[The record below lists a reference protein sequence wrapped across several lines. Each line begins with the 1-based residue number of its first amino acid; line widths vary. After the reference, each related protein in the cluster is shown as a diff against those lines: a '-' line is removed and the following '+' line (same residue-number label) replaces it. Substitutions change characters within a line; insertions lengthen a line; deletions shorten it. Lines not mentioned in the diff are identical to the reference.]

1 MRWSCYGPVYHEASR
16 RWRGLLRSSFI
27 ILFKKEKNFG
37 LILLNWGF
45 AYPSTVFDYSQ
56 DEAMHSG
63 VDVEA
68 FQAALNRDIG
78 GDVSTSQFSGSDAGM
93 SRFYSLFALQP

>member
-1 MRWSCYGPVYHEASR
+1 M
-16 RWRGLLRSSFI
+16 
-27 ILFKKEKNFG
+27 
-37 LILLNWGF
+37 
-45 AYPSTVFDYSQ
+45 FDCSH

-93 SRFYSLFALQP
+93 SRFYSLFGLQH

>member
-1 MRWSCYGPVYHEASR
+1 
-16 RWRGLLRSSFI
+16 
-27 ILFKKEKNFG
+27 
-37 LILLNWGF
+37 
-45 AYPSTVFDYSQ
+45 VFDCSQ

-93 SRFYSLFALQP
+93 SRFYSLFALHH

>member
-1 MRWSCYGPVYHEASR
+1 M
-16 RWRGLLRSSFI
+16 
-27 ILFKKEKNFG
+27 
-37 LILLNWGF
+37 
-45 AYPSTVFDYSQ
+45 FDYSQ

-78 GDVSTSQFSGSDAGM
+78 GAGSTSQFSGSDAGI
-93 SRFYSLFALQP
+93 SQFYSLFSVQH